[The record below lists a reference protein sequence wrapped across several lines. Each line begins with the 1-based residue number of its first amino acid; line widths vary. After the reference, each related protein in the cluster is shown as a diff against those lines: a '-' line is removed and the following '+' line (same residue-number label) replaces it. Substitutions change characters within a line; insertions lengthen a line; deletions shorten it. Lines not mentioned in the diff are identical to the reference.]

1 VLVVVKSYMAVI
13 HDQIKEI
20 EDDIGKIIAKFDSIE
35 KYALEG
41 GCGIKPR
48 KAITSLANG
57 LRGLQGWHLGELKN
71 AFGMGVMEGLKK

>member
-1 VLVVVKSYMAVI
+1 MLVVVKSMAEI

-20 EDDIGKIIAKFDSIE
+20 ETDLRKIIAKFDSIE
-35 KYALEG
+35 NYAMEG
-41 GCGIKPR
+41 CCGIKPR
-48 KAITSLANG
+48 KAIASFANG

>member
-1 VLVVVKSYMAVI
+1 MAVI

-20 EDDIGKIIAKFDSIE
+20 EDDLRKIITKFDSIE
-35 KYALEG
+35 NYAAEV

-48 KAITSLANG
+48 KAIESFANG